1 MKAVIE
7 KLTHSAY
14 SAFARSLLERDRLIY
29 ALLLAIEVSCSISTA
44 ISGVY

>member
-29 ALLLAIEVSCSISTA
+29 ALLLAIEVSSISTA